1 MQTNTLYFSSDG
13 HINIGGADVFKTKPA
28 NGSWSEPENL
38 GMPINSSVD
47 DMYYSWNEKD
57 GIGFVVSNRPGGYGL
72 KSETCCDDIYQLYRY
87 RIFLAVKGKLVDP
100 DSGNVVK
107 DQVVNL
113 YDANTGALIKSY
125 NSKDG
130 SYFFDLNPDK
140 SYKISVARDGYF
152 TGTQLYNTLGKD
164 KSDTASF
171 TVSMKKMVMNKAYS
185 LSNIYYE
192 YDKAD
197 LIPAS
202 KLVLDTLYDILKENP
217 TITIELSAHTDSK
230 GADKYNEELSQKR
243 AEACT
248 NYLVNEKGIAKD
260 RIVAKGYGKT
270 MPVAPNTNPDG
281 SDNPEGRAKN
291 RRTEFKILNDKRQP
305 AMQTVPVPTN

>member
-1 MQTNTLYFSSDG
+1 
-13 HINIGGADVFKTKPA
+13 
-28 NGSWSEPENL
+28 
-38 GMPINSSVD
+38 
-47 DMYYSWNEKD
+47 
-57 GIGFVVSNRPGGYGL
+57 
-72 KSETCCDDIYQLYRY
+72 
-87 RIFLAVKGKLVDP
+87 
-100 DSGNVVK
+100 
-107 DQVVNL
+107 
-113 YDANTGALIKSY
+113 
-125 NSKDG
+125 
-130 SYFFDLNPDK
+130 
-140 SYKISVARDGYF
+140 
-152 TGTQLYNTLGKD
+152 
-164 KSDTASF
+164 
-171 TVSMKKMVMNKAYS
+171 MNKAYS